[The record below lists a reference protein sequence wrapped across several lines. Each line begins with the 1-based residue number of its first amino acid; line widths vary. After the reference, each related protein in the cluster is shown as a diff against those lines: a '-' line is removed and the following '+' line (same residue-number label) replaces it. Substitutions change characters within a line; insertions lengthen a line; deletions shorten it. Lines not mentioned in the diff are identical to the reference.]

1 MIAMSDLHK
10 KVSACSLSL
19 SLSLSENYSDMD
31 LAYSL
36 VLGFRSGFFST
47 VAEREDFQ
55 RSFVISKQ
63 RSR

>member
-1 MIAMSDLHK
+1 MFSL
-10 KVSACSLSL
+10 SLSL

-31 LAYSL
+31 LAFFL
-36 VLGFRSGFFST
+36 VLGFHGGFFST
-47 VAEREDFQ
+47 VAQREDFQ

>member
-1 MIAMSDLHK
+1 MFSL
-10 KVSACSLSL
+10 SLSL

-36 VLGFRSGFFST
+36 VLGFHSGFFST
-47 VAEREDFQ
+47 VAEREDYQ

-63 RSR
+63 RSG